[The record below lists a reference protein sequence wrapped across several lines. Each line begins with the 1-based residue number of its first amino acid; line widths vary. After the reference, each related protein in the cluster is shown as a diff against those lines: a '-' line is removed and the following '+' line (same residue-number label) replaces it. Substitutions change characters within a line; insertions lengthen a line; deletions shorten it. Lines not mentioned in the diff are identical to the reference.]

1 MVPAVAGAKLATTG
15 AMSIAPFPHIYDVKL
30 SEASSLSAGPRTPI
44 AIGAPPQFGGSDQ
57 VWGPEELLV
66 GAVLSCVRTTFDAY
80 AKGMRA
86 VWRGTATGT
95 LVKGR
100 MGPEFSSIHVH
111 VDLEVDA
118 GNEERAKTLLERA
131 ERDCIITRTVKAPVE
146 LTMNIVV
153 RPG

>member
-1 MVPAVAGAKLATTG
+1 MT
-15 AMSIAPFPHIYDVKL
+15 IAPFPHLYDVAL
-30 SEASSLSAGPRTPI
+30 SEASSLSAGPRPPI
-44 AIGAPPQFGGSDQ
+44 ATGPPPQFGGSEQ

-66 GAVLSCVRTTFDAY
+66 GAVLACVRTTFDAY
-80 AKGMRA
+80 AKGMPA
-86 VWRGTATGT
+86 VWRGTAKGT

-100 MGPEFSSIHVH
+100 QGPEFSSIHVH

-118 GNEERAKTLLERA
+118 GNEERAKAILERA
-131 ERDCIITRTVKAPVE
+131 ERDCIISRAVKAPVE